1 MFVFNVCRMTQ
12 TREQGIGLE
21 LNKASVS
28 ILLIQIHWRKKKCF
42 MWKLI
47 EVATGKRKE
56 SENAGLPRLKLRMKP
71 FGWMA
76 THIQVRYT
84 TFWQVL
90 EGKVRRLILEV
101 SHLVLKKTTMEW
113 RRKMHLIKSCYWK
126 IKRNQSSQHHVT
138 VTRNIDTFHPLE
150 NMMKPYQWVLQFKYR
165 FSLKDNY

>member
-1 MFVFNVCRMTQ
+1 MFVFNVGRMTQ

-126 IKRNQSSQHHVT
+126 IKEESKQSTPRYSHTEYRYFSSFREYDETIPVSST
-138 VTRNIDTFHPLE
+138 V
-150 NMMKPYQWVLQFKYR
+150 
-165 FSLKDNY
+165 

>member
-101 SHLVLKKTTMEW
+101 SHLVLNNNDGMTEENALKNLVIEK
-113 RRKMHLIKSCYWK
+113 L
-126 IKRNQSSQHHVT
+126 KRNQSSQHHVT

>member
-1 MFVFNVCRMTQ
+1 MFVFDVCRMTQ

-21 LNKASVS
+21 LIKASVS

-101 SHLVLKKTTMEW
+101 SHLVLNNNDGMTEENALKNLVIEK
-113 RRKMHLIKSCYWK
+113 L
-126 IKRNQSSQHHVT
+126 KRNQSSQHHVT

>member
-21 LNKASVS
+21 LIKASVS

-101 SHLVLKKTTMEW
+101 SHLVLNNNDGMTEENALKNLVIEK
-113 RRKMHLIKSCYWK
+113 L
-126 IKRNQSSQHHVT
+126 KRNQSSQHHVT